1 MGTNRSKNA
10 RESHQPKEAQ
20 KMTKSHWLQV
30 GNTEKKMH
38 YIITYLFAPDYQNEI

>member
-20 KMTKSHWLQV
+20 KMTKRLQV